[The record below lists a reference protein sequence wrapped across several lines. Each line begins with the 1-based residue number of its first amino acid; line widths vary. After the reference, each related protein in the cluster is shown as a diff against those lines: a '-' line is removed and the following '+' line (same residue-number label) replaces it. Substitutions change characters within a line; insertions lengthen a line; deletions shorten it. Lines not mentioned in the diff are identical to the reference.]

1 MNLDMNSVN
10 SLSSI
15 WIGCEISSSK
25 TLVSFGSSLISSF
38 LFSCFEEAL
47 LLIKLLLFNF
57 CCCCKIISAIFCLLF
72 IPYLF
77 WILFPIFTPAL
88 LFPKLFF
95 IPPFLEEIDIG
106 ICCLLKTKL
115 AVGLFPVKFCPT
127 PPDMGKFFFLVF
139 KFAFF
144 GENGLFFSFL
154 KPAVFCLII
163 AFSWIYCIFAFIFI
177 LRVLVGD
184 KFPNKILL
192 VESVILIGHTFS

>member
-1 MNLDMNSVN
+1 MNLDINSVN
-10 SLSSI
+10 SLSTI

-25 TLVSFGSSLISSF
+25 TLVSLGSSLISSF
-38 LFSCFEEAL
+38 LFSCFE
-47 LLIKLLLFNF
+47 LLLFNF

-77 WILFPIFTPAL
+77 WIFFPIFAPAL

-95 IPPFLEEIDIG
+95 IPPFLDEIDIG

-115 AVGLFPVKFCPT
+115 EVGLLPVKFCPT
-127 PPDMGKFFFLVF
+127 PPDMGKVFFLAF
-139 KFAFF
+139 KLTFF
-144 GENGLFFSFL
+144 GENGLFLSFL

-163 AFSWIYCIFAFIFI
+163 AFSKVYCMLAFIFI

-192 VESVILIGHTFS
+192 VESVILITQTFS